1 MADKIAYTDKDIIA
15 AIVAATTLIA
25 DEDFK
30 LLIGEYPVSDDGW
43 TTELLFSL
51 RDEAEVNMGNIEDD
65 TFNTLADVIDRMGIY
80 HNDYVYG
87 EYAERVKNGARIDA
101 NSSCL
106 RNVLFLN
113 SDFCADLLGEITANT
128 YLDFQP
134 RLEEF
139 SSSEALRYLIDKSIA
154 LKIFETLSA
163 QKIAENNGKIYVS
176 HYNAPFDSD
185 ADFLATILADSS
197 FDDYFVYDTYQ
208 DVVESEKSQVLEDA
222 LDLGLY
228 EDKSNRKWSF
238 YLSKEELI
246 YLGLFDE
253 IEDFL
258 SRYQ

>member
-1 MADKIAYTDKDIIA
+1 MTDKIAYTDKDIIA

-30 LLIGEYPVSDDGW
+30 LLIGEYPASDDGW

-51 RDEAEVNMGNIEDD
+51 RDEAEVNMGNIEND

-154 LKIFETLSA
+154 LKIFETLSL
-163 QKIAENNGKIYVS
+163 QQIVENNGKIYVS
-176 HYNAPFDSD
+176 HYDAPFQDN
-185 ADFLATILADSS
+185 ADFLAAVLSDSD
-197 FDDYFVYDTYQ
+197 FDDYFICDTYEE
-208 DVVESEKSQVLEDA
+208 VIESEKCQILEDA
-222 LDLGLY
+222 RDCGLY
-228 EDKSNRKWSF
+228 EDEANQEWSF

-246 YLGLFDE
+246 YLGLLDE
-253 IEDFL
+253 IENFL
-258 SRYQ
+258 SQYQ